1 MIVRSVVCSLVLAL
15 PLLGTAQ
22 SSGARPGTPDLSGA
36 EAPVV
41 RVWIPNSL
49 HFSYGQQVP
58 VSFEVSEASHV
69 AVFRID
75 GRGRMQVLW
84 PQRNSLQTAAQSGRE
99 YRVSS
104 PYSAYGAFAA
114 DYELGQGM
122 VIAVASPDPIEL
134 SAFRRYRN
142 DQNFYHY
149 ADLQRPYTGG
159 VGSIVDRLSQE
170 ILYALDSPYDFDVAF
185 YSSSGGNRYS
195 AYCTGY
201 YRYPRWGWSTYSAW
215 FAGSLPS
222 LGYLDDC
229 YNRGYYG
236 GYLAYC
242 SAWNAFYGYFDSQ
255 WCRFGNPWWHAAPGP
270 IAGTP
275 PPQPR
280 PSNADMIDTV
290 MSRPVALERNNG
302 DQSAGSGTSG
312 GNGTTKVVVME
323 PVRDPPNGTRWL
335 PADENEAISLP
346 ARFRREPGEPSRSGG
361 GFNTRDEGFARSPG
375 TGIRADD
382 PRDDSKPGRTP
393 GTAFM
398 PPVREPPRPV
408 TVWRD
413 TDRSNGGSSYSAPQ
427 RWERPTSAEPREPSR
442 SADRIDRGS
451 TSTGSSSPS
460 AGSGS
465 ATVAPRTDAS
475 VTKTD
480 AGSSKAS
487 DAKTTGE
494 RKPQ

>member
-1 MIVRSVVCSLVLAL
+1 
-15 PLLGTAQ
+15 
-22 SSGARPGTPDLSGA
+22 
-36 EAPVV
+36 
-41 RVWIPNSL
+41 L

-104 PYSAYGAFAA
+104 PYSAYGAFTA

-122 VIAVASPDPIEL
+122 VIAIASPDPIEL

-170 ILYALDSPYDFDVAF
+170 ILYASDSPYDFDVAF
-185 YSSSGGNRYS
+185 YSSTGGSRYS
-195 AYCTGY
+195 AFCSGY
-201 YRYPRWGWSTYSAW
+201 YRYPRWGWTTYSAW
-215 FAGSLPS
+215 FAGSISS
-222 LGYLDDC
+222 LGYLNDC
-229 YNRGYYG
+229 DNRGYYG

-242 SAWNAFYGYFDSQ
+242 SAWYGFYGYFDSQ
-255 WCRFGNPWWHAAPGP
+255 WCRFGNPWWQSAPGP

-275 PPQPR
+275 QPQPR
-280 PSNADMIDTV
+280 PSNADMIDTI
-290 MSRPVALERNNG
+290 MSRPVALERNSG

-312 GNGTTKVVVME
+312 GNGTTKVVIME
-323 PVRDPPNGTRWL
+323 PVRDGPNGTRWL
-335 PADENEAISLP
+335 TADENEAISLP
-346 ARFRREPGEPSRSGG
+346 ARFRRESTEPSRGG
-361 GFNTRDEGFARSPG
+361 VGFNTRDEGFVRSPG
-375 TGIRADD
+375 SGVRVDD
-382 PRDDSKPGRTP
+382 PADTKPGRTP
-393 GTAFM
+393 GTVFM
-398 PPVREPPRPV
+398 PPVREPPRPL
-408 TVWRD
+408 TVSRD
-413 TDRSNGGSSYSAPQ
+413 NDRDRAGSRASP
-427 RWERPTSAEPREPSR
+427 RWERPTLSQPTHPGGS
-442 SADRIDRGS
+442 SGQIDRGS

-460 AGSGS
+460 TGS
-465 ATVAPRTDAS
+465 AAPTVTPRTDAS

-480 AGSSKAS
+480 GGSSKAS
-487 DAKTTGE
+487 DTKTTGE